1 MARREIPTRYNGGAA
16 GSRAFVDMLYPKP
29 AQLGPRASAE
39 DPLSNAARLRRAIQQ
54 GQYSGSYLPSADTLV
69 PKGTTPPKKPMSLM
83 ERLSPEFGTPASA
96 GLGAAAATGLQMSG
110 YSPTPISTAQGLG
123 AMMQS
128 GMEAFQVAKAA
139 ETAEKR
145 AKIQDE
151 IAMRTLKQKMG
162 KPSDLVKLFDEK
174 TGREYNARYQPDH
187 PQADDFGYVRVGGV
201 KTGTRNLE
209 TIYTEGGGSYKGIY
223 DPKNPQANADGYVQV
238 GGVKPPSGM
247 SMTMNPDTGEVTY
260 STGVGVGGMEKT
272 TKKGL
277 EQDVTT
283 LTNRVAQLDQIAKD
297 FDPAFLQVPTQ
308 LEFAAR
314 SLGEKYNIYDIP
326 QELKDKMLEYSSFR
340 GRTQE
345 IFSTIL
351 RDLSG
356 AAVTKFELEN
366 AKAFIPDRN
375 DAPTVF
381 QAKLRGFTSTSNA
394 ILYRAQNLLSGEDKL
409 TDNLAKKYPLSIS
422 KKTDGG
428 TKTMYINEYVDAAMM
443 MNKNLTQSQALAK
456 YAEEAL
462 NVQQ

>member
-1 MARREIPTRYNGGAA
+1 MARIRTRLNGGAA
-16 GSRAFVDMLYPKP
+16 GSRAFMDMLYPKP
-29 AQLGPRASAE
+29 TQLGPRASTE

-54 GQYSGSYLPSADTLV
+54 GQYSGPYLPSADTLV
-69 PKGTTPPKKPMSLM
+69 PKGATPPKKPMNLM

-128 GMEAFQVAKAA
+128 GMQAFQAAKAA

-145 AKIQDE
+145 AKMQDE
-151 IAMRTLKQKMG
+151 IAMLTIKQKMG

-209 TIYTEGGGSYKGIY
+209 TIFTEGGGSYKGIY
-223 DPKNPQANADGYVQV
+223 DPTNPQANADGYVQV

-247 SMTMNPDTGEVTY
+247 SMTVNPDTGEVTY

-277 EQDVTT
+277 ETDITN
-283 LTNRVAQLDQIAKD
+283 LTNRVTQLDQIAKD
-297 FDPAFLQVPTQ
+297 FNPDFLKVPTQ
-308 LEFAAR
+308 MEFAAR
-314 SLGEKYNIYDIP
+314 SLGEKYNILDIP
-326 QELKDKMLEYSSFR
+326 QELKGKMLDYSNFR

-351 RDLSG
+351 KELSG
-356 AAVTKFELEN
+356 AAVTKFELAN
-366 AKAFIPDRN
+366 ARAFLPDKG

-381 QAKLRGFTSTSNA
+381 QAKLRGFTATSNA

-422 KKTDGG
+422 KATDEG

>member
-1 MARREIPTRYNGGAA
+1 MARIPTRLSGGSA
-16 GSRAFVDMLYPKP
+16 GSRAFVDMLYPKS
-29 AQLGPRASAE
+29 AQLGPRASTE

-96 GLGAAAATGLQMSG
+96 GLGAAAATGLQLSG

-151 IAMRTLKQKMG
+151 IAMLTLKQKMG

-223 DPKNPQANADGYVQV
+223 DPTNPQANADGYVQV

-272 TKKGL
+272 TRKGL
-277 EQDVTT
+277 EEQVLT
-283 LTNRVAQLDQIAKD
+283 LSSRSAQLADLQKN
-297 FDPAFLQVPTQ
+297 FNPSFLTLPTQ
-308 LEFAAR
+308 AKNWYALTK
-314 SLGEKYNIYDIP
+314 EKLTGVPPENVDDLFKYA
-326 QELKDKMLEYSSFR
+326 QFR
-340 GRTQE
+340 AGTQE
-345 IFSTIL
+345 IFSGIL
-351 RDLSG
+351 KDLSG
-356 AAVTKFELEN
+356 AAVTKFELDN
-366 AKAFIPDRN
+366 AKTFLPSKEDTPTQFMAKLQRFQGTTN
-375 DAPTVF
+375 ATVF
-381 QAKLRGFTSTSNA
+381 
-394 ILYRAQNLLSGEDKL
+394 RARNLLSGETSI
-409 TDNLAKKYPLSIS
+409 TDDLAKTYPLSIQKTLPNGDS
-422 KKTDGG
+422 KTLF
-428 TKTMYINEYVDAAMM
+428 IHEYVDAFMKVPQNINAGATQRDA
-443 MNKNLTQSQALAK
+443 LTQYALDAK
-456 YAEEAL
+456 
-462 NVQQ
+462 NG